1 MNMDAGGLHEF
12 HDWNQM
18 AEETM
23 QTSCM
28 RIAPFQ
34 VTEFNQVAGLAE
46 LPPNTDRPGKPRSG
60 TNYTPSERA
69 T

>member
-23 QTSCM
+23 QPSRM

-46 LPPNTDRPGKPRSG
+46 LTDPGNLEAELQSRARG
-60 TNYTPSERA
+60 QLER
-69 T
+69 